1 MAAVEEKS
9 EVEREIERARDNV
22 GTHIDELDR
31 KLRAQLNVK
40 AVAAAHAPQ
49 IAIGGAV
56 VGFLVGF
63 GFPKPLRQILKFGV
77 PLALIA
83 VKIKKARDAKN
94 EVNPS

>member
-9 EVEREIERARDNV
+9 EVEREIERARDSV

-31 KLRAQLNVK
+31 KLRAQLDFK
-40 AVAAAHAPQ
+40 TVAAEHATQ

-63 GFPKPLRQILKFGV
+63 GLPKPFRRLIKFGV
-77 PLALIA
+77 PLALIGLK
-83 VKIKKARDAKN
+83 VKKARDSKSGF
-94 EVNPS
+94 NPS